1 MKVVIVNKEI
11 LQNRP
16 PVLST
21 LLTLSDL
28 GYEVSIICVE
38 VNDYWRKELDKRNV
52 KYHIIPDKTRR
63 DKLSKVLEYLN
74 FKKKVFAYLDK
85 VVDDKQ
91 NTLIWAIGGNTIY
104 CLGDNI
110 KKYRY
115 ALQIQELHEKDES
128 YKRVFAK
135 VINDAE
141 AVFVNEYNRAVL
153 YQCWYNMKN
162 RPVVLPNKPYF
173 IDTEAVYDL
182 SPFVKSP
189 ILEKIKNSK
198 VILFQGQIVSYRDL
212 SPYIKAAKELGG
224 YQIVLLG
231 NEYGMIEKYRQID
244 DSLIYIKRI
253 PAPQYLGIT
262 AMAHICLITYD
273 PHTLNNSYCAP
284 NKIYEYGALGKPMIG
299 NDIPGLKV
307 IEDFH
312 AGCLVNEND
321 LGSIKTSFQRIENE
335 YLSCSEGAKK
345 LYNSVDNKNTI
356 SAFLNS
362 IVRNKGTNSKHI
374 I

>member
-1 MKVVIVNKEI
+1 MKIIIINKEI

-28 GYEVSIICVE
+28 GYDISIVCVAINE
-38 VNDYWRKELDKRNV
+38 YWQRELNKRNV
-52 KYHIIPDKTRR
+52 LYYVVPDKSRR
-63 DKLSKVLEYLN
+63 DKFSKILEYLN
-74 FKKKVFAYLDK
+74 FKKKTFGFLEK
-85 VVDDKQ
+85 LIDDKQ
-91 NTLIWAIGGNTIY
+91 NTIIWVIGGNTIY
-104 CLGDNI
+104 CLGESI

-115 ALQIQELHEKDES
+115 VLQIQELHEKDNR

-153 YQCWYNMKN
+153 YQCWYNMIK
-162 RPVVLPNKPYF
+162 RPYVIPNKPYF
-173 IDTEAVYDL
+173 IDTSINIDL
-182 SPFVKSP
+182 SPFVDKS
-189 ILEKIKNSK
+189 ILDAINNSK

-224 YQIVLLG
+224 YQVVLLG
-231 NEYGMIEKYRQID
+231 NEYGMVDKYRQID

-262 AMAHICLITYD
+262 ALSHICLITYD
-273 PHTLNNSYCAP
+273 PHSLNNAYCAP
-284 NKIYEYGALGKPMIG
+284 NKIYEYGAYGKPMLG

-307 IEDFH
+307 VEEYH
-312 AGCLVNEND
+312 AGLIVDEED
-321 LGSIKTSFQRIENE
+321 VESIKAALIEIDNN
-335 YLSCSEGAKK
+335 YAYYSEGAKR
-345 LYNSVDNKNTI
+345 LFESVDNKTVI
-356 SAFLNS
+356 SKAIKAIDN
-362 IVRNKGTNSKHI
+362 H
-374 I
+374 